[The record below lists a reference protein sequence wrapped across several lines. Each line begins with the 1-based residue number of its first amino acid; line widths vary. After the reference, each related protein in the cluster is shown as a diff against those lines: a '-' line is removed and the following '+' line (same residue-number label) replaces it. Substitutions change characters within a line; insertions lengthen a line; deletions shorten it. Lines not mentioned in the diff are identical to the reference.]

1 LPNPSSSAGQ
11 SARSQL
17 WRTQPLSEQQRNKKK
32 QQQGLSGFNR
42 VQAVSADFVADVGDL
57 PPLLNDILLRAVFGE
72 PATGLRVPLWLL
84 RQAGPHLPE
93 YRQLLAHH
101 GHAELCRN
109 PELASE
115 LTVLPLTRCEL
126 DAAPIF
132 TDIILVPIAL
142 GLVAKQSVGGV
153 NQRAG
158 LIVSEPLT
166 GPADR
171 AALALEFGAARGRLH
186 CVLEALN
193 LARRRLMGRAVLLGL
208 AGAPW
213 TLLARMAGDPGLAV
227 GWLYSQPEACE
238 RLLDKLT
245 GLLVDFLV
253 DQVAAGAQAL
263 QVVEPLAGR
272 LSPNLFCQFA
282 LPRLRR
288 LASEVRARIGPG
300 VPLILFAPSCHS
312 VLEELACSG
321 FDVLGVDHTMRPEHC
336 RRVAAA
342 AGVAV
347 QGNLDPALLAYAPSE
362 VLRDHVRRMLRAF
375 GAKRYVCNVGAGLLP
390 ETPPERL
397 AELTRL
403 VRLLVEDLS
412 SKNE

>member
-1 LPNPSSSAGQ
+1 RLGRLCRRFRGSAA
-11 SARSQL
+11 SALTTSCCGRRFR
-17 WRTQPLSEQQRNKKK
+17 RTRNWPARPL
-32 QQQGLSGFNR
+32 
-42 VQAVSADFVADVGDL
+42 VAVAPG
-57 PPLLNDILLRAVFGE
+57 RAA
-72 PATGLRVPLWLL
+72 PA
-84 RQAGPHLPE
+84 E

-132 TDIILVPIAL
+132 HRHHT
-142 GLVAKQSVGGV
+142 
-153 NQRAG
+153 
-158 LIVSEPLT
+158 
-166 GPADR
+166 DR

-193 LARRRLMGRAVLLGL
+193 LARRRANGAAPSCWAWLERHGRCWL
-208 AGAPW
+208 AW
-213 TLLARMAGDPGLAV
+213 LATPGLAV

-321 FDVLGVDHTMRPEHC
+321 FDEF
-336 RRVAAA
+336 
-342 AGVAV
+342 AV

-362 VLRDHVRRMLRAF
+362 VLRDHVRRMLRSF

-390 ETPPERL
+390 ETPPE
-397 AELTRL
+397 
-403 VRLLVEDLS
+403 S
-412 SKNE
+412 GWPS